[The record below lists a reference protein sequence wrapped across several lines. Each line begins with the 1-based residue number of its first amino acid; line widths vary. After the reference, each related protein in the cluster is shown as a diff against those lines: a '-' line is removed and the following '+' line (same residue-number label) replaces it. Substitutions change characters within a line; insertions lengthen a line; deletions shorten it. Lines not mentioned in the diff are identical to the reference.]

1 MKILLLYSG
10 RLVFMAAFENRTIK
24 EIRDLLLDAFQEKF
38 NITFRLLA
46 KSFLWVF
53 CTVIAGLFIT
63 LYKLAEWVVLQ
74 LFPDTAYWGEVNILG
89 ERIRPLVKWGVLMGV
104 GEPKSGTQWKGRAE
118 VTVIKQGGF
127 LFAGTQLK
135 STLNGKLYIIE
146 ESVPLENDTE
156 EVSLISVETG
166 SSVNL
171 DINDIL
177 TFVSPLGVIEKNA
190 VITEI
195 IEYAL
200 ENEQEKEYR
209 SRVSQRFRAPPMG
222 GALSDYRAWANEVSG
237 VWNSYPQKDETTPA
251 GVLIWVAGKPDLFPH
266 RIPDEELLRRVGKS
280 CTYDPV
286 TGIANRKPIAA
297 IIDPQKN
304 ETYANISPISVI
316 SFGVKVYG
324 LAGIEPDDFYEPCK
338 IMLDDYFMSREPYI
352 RGLSDDNNRTDV
364 VSRNSILSVVNQVAV
379 SLKGEFSNVELIANN
394 EPIRNYN
401 LVIGQL
407 AELETLNVFAEGDPG
422 IEGALEE

>member
-1 MKILLLYSG
+1 
-10 RLVFMAAFENRTIK
+10 MATFENRTIK
-24 EIRDLLLDAFQEKF
+24 EIRDLLLNAFQEKF
-38 NITFRLLA
+38 NLTFRLLP
-46 KSFLWVF
+46 KSFLRVF

-74 LFPDTAYWGEVNILG
+74 LFPDTAYWGEINILG

-118 VTVIKQGGF
+118 ATVIKQGGF

-135 STLNGKLYIIE
+135 SNLNGKLYIVE
-146 ESVPLENDTE
+146 ESVPLESDIE
-156 EVSLISVETG
+156 EIALTSIEAG
-166 SSVNL
+166 SSANL
-171 DINDIL
+171 DIGDIL
-177 TFVSPLGVIEKNA
+177 TFVSPLGTVEKNV
-190 VITEI
+190 VITTI
-195 IEYAL
+195 AEYAL

-209 SRVSQRFRAPPMG
+209 SRVSQRFRSPPMG
-222 GALSDYRAWANEVSG
+222 GALSDYRTWANEVSG
-237 VWNSYPQKDETTPA
+237 VWNSYPQKDEATPA

-286 TGIANRKPIAA
+286 TGTANRKPLTAV
-297 IIDPQKN
+297 IDPQNN
-304 ETYANISPISVI
+304 ETYANISPVSVM

-338 IMLDDYFMSREPYI
+338 TMLDDYFMSREPYI

-364 VSRNSILSVVNQVAV
+364 VSRNNILSIVNQVAV
-379 SLKGEFSNVELIANN
+379 SLKGEFSDVDLIADN
-394 EPIRNYN
+394 EPIHNYN

-407 AELETLNVFAEGDPG
+407 AELETLSVYAEDGPY
-422 IEGALEE
+422 IEELLK